1 MPFQGKFY
9 NKRLKNGEK
18 IEVHTRHAYA
28 IVGVEQSKKYI
39 RLIEP
44 NKLWGRMNARV
55 IGKDEKTGKDIIK
68 LPKEGGHIA
77 MSFDDFNAHLD
88 KLYYTRNPKI

>member
-1 MPFQGKFY
+1 
-9 NKRLKNGEK
+9 
-18 IEVHTRHAYA
+18 
-28 IVGVEQSKKYI
+28 
-39 RLIEP
+39 
-44 NKLWGRMNARV
+44 MNARV